1 MIVFSIDR
9 DAFPGI
15 TFIGWEA
22 AVFTKPFAQLNVEQI
37 PQGAFGMLK

>member
-22 AVFTKPFAQLNVEQI
+22 AVFCDGPGCLDRFRGGI
-37 PQGAFGMLK
+37 S